1 MCRLKDFFNFVCVCV
16 CLFFGYKITPISE
29 GKKKKKYNFHKGFHR
44 KKSPKFDKF
53 TTFHFKETKIKIT
66 KFGLKVQT
74 SHQK

>member
-1 MCRLKDFFNFVCVCV
+1 MCRLKDFFNFLCVCV

-29 GKKKKKYNFHKGFHR
+29 GKKKKKYNFYKGFHR